1 MEKKKCPQC
10 KNLILITSPTC
21 LYCGRPN
28 KFITKEYVNKKWN
41 KDSNKNEFDYI
52 FTNKY
57 LVFIL
62 ILNLIFFIY
71 LISSD
76 LFTII
81 IYSTFF
87 FKKLKDFIIISIL
100 IESISPNNTY
110 LFLIFCF
117 FINEIFKL
125 FFSLYSYVRYY

>member
-41 KDSNKNEFDYI
+41 KDDKKIVFDYLFI
-52 FTNKY
+52 NKY

-62 ILNLIFFIY
+62 
-71 LISSD
+71 
-76 LFTII
+76 
-81 IYSTFF
+81 
-87 FKKLKDFIIISIL
+87 
-100 IESISPNNTY
+100 
-110 LFLIFCF
+110 FLIFTIVIIVF
-117 FINEIFKL
+117 N
-125 FFSLYSYVRYY
+125 

>member
-41 KDSNKNEFDYI
+41 KDNNKKLFDYI
-52 FTNKY
+52 IVNKY

-62 ILNLIFFIY
+62 
-71 LISSD
+71 
-76 LFTII
+76 
-81 IYSTFF
+81 
-87 FKKLKDFIIISIL
+87 
-100 IESISPNNTY
+100 
-110 LFLIFCF
+110 FLIFT
-117 FINEIFKL
+117 ISIIIFN
-125 FFSLYSYVRYY
+125 